1 MGFPAFMI
9 IILFII
15 VLLFAVLAV
24 YLYIYKRK
32 INRVLVTG
40 ESGVKMPAPY
50 KVAATLT
57 TILLVIGI
65 IVSYFVG
72 YKVAYDRLENSM
84 GQLSPMDIDTFYA
97 EVQEITPNT
106 ISVEGLSLNEE
117 QYRGIIQYDVWAE
130 TSVVCG
136 NEVIKLSDL
145 EPGDVV
151 AITLVTGAGDI
162 TDIFKIQLL
171 Q

>member
-15 VLLFAVLAV
+15 ILLFAMLAV
-24 YLYIYKRK
+24 YLHIYKRK

-40 ESGVKMPAPY
+40 ERGAKMPAPY
-50 KVAATLT
+50 KVAAVLT
-57 TILLVIGI
+57 GVLLIIGI

-72 YKVAYDRLENSM
+72 YKVAYDHLENSS
-84 GQLSPMDIDTFYA
+84 GQLSPMDIQTFYA
-97 EVQEITPNT
+97 EVKEITTNSIT
-106 ISVEGLSLNEE
+106 VEGIELNDE
-117 QYRGIIQYDVWAE
+117 QYRGVMQYDVWAG
-130 TSVVCG
+130 T
-136 NEVIKLSDL
+136 NVILKNKAITISDL
-145 EPGDVV
+145 EQGDMV
-151 AITLVTGAGDI
+151 AITLVTGAGDV

>member
-1 MGFPAFMI
+1 MGFPVFMI

-50 KVAATLT
+50 KVAAILT

-84 GQLSPMDIDTFYA
+84 GQLSPMDIYTFYA
-97 EVQEITPNT
+97 EVQEITPST

-117 QYRGIIQYDVWAE
+117 QYRGIIQYDVWTE
-130 TSVVCG
+130 TSVVRG
-136 NEVIKLSDL
+136 SEMIKLSDL
-145 EPGDVV
+145 KQGDVV

>member
-40 ESGVKMPAPY
+40 ESGIKMPAPY
-50 KVAATLT
+50 KVAAILT

-65 IVSYFVG
+65 MVSYFVG

-84 GQLSPMDIDTFYA
+84 GQLSPMDIYTFYA

-106 ISVEGLSLNEE
+106 ISVEGLSQNEE

-130 TSVVCG
+130 TSVVRG

-145 EPGDVV
+145 EQGDVV